1 MAAGRANRND
11 DGNMPAPCD
20 ARGAVP
26 AGAESC
32 AGVANGDSDYVLS
45 GGIGAATP
53 FAFRVLSPVFPPP
66 DGVQEG
72 FNGDYSGLT
81 IARGE
86 VAHPI
91 WSDTRNADP

>member
-45 GGIGAATP
+45 GGTGAATP
-53 FAFRVLSPVFPPP
+53 FAFRVLSPVFP
-66 DGVQEG
+66 
-72 FNGDYSGLT
+72 
-81 IARGE
+81 
-86 VAHPI
+86 HPTA
-91 WSDTRNADP
+91 SRQA